1 MLLFILVSQKKKE
14 QRHTR
19 IQTAAEYGGCKL
31 SLDWLLRPVY
41 FERI

>member
-1 MLLFILVSQKKKE
+1 MLLFILVSQKKE
-14 QRHTR
+14 ERRTR